1 MGNQSMEPA
10 IQVVTTTERRED
22 AEKIAGLLVEKR
34 LAACVQIVGPVLS
47 IYRWKENVER
57 AEEWQCHIK
66 TRAGLYDD
74 VEAAIKASHPYETP
88 EIMALP
94 ILQGSQEYLAWLH
107 EQTAVRKSEKLA

>member
-1 MGNQSMEPA
+1 MKMGNQFREPA

-22 AEKIAGLLVEKR
+22 AEKIAELLVEKR

-47 IYRWKENVER
+47 IYRWKDNIER

-88 EIMALP
+88 EIMAWPL
-94 ILQGSQEYLAWLH
+94 LQGSHEYLAWLH
-107 EQTAVRKSEKLA
+107 EQTAV